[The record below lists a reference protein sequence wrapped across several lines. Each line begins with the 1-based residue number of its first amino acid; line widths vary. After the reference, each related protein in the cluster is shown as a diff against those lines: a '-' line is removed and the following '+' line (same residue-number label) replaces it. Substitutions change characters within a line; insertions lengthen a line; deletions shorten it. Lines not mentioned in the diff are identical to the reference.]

1 MFRSVLCRETI
12 CKIETRI
19 ATDSLGA
26 YVAAMTRIVHEQF
39 DSKLATERTTL
50 VENGEVSV
58 VVYAKRPETTP

>member
-1 MFRSVLCRETI
+1 VLCRETI

-50 VENGEVSV
+50 VEGGEVSV
-58 VVYAKRPETTP
+58 VVYAKRPETSP